1 MAEEVLLRDH
11 VEIERRRDEERK
23 LDRINA
29 IERAV
34 VVLQTRFDMALES
47 LLQKLGDAVSDEDLK
62 ELKREWETALRDTIT
77 HIREHFNTANEQQSA
92 AIIGHVQTLLANERQ
107 AAAEDQKLLRRQIF
121 LSLFTWGLGIIGG
134 LVVFWMTTRASH

>member
-77 HIREHFNTANEQQSA
+77 NIREHFNTANEQQSA
-92 AIIGHVQTLLANERQ
+92 AIIGHVQTMLANERL
-107 AAAEDQKLLRRQIF
+107 ASAEDQKSLRRQIF
-121 LSLFTWGLGIIGG
+121 FSLFTWGLGIIAA
-134 LVVFWMTTRASH
+134 LIVFWFETRTR